1 MKTAIGYTRV
11 STTGQASDGFSLPM
25 QENKIRAYCDL
36 NDLDLVDVIVD
47 AGISGKN
54 LTGRPGVQQLISLIK
69 TRKTDSVIVYKLDR
83 LGRSTRDLIEI
94 AELLKKKRVALHSV
108 TEKLDTSTPHGKFF
122 FTLTGAMAEMERD
135 MISDRVKSGMAEKKS
150 QGGRIT
156 RHAPYGYQFTPDG
169 KLIENLQEKRIVKR
183 IRQLNSN
190 GFSIRAIEQKL
201 FDEGILNR
209 SSKKLT
215 GTQIWR
221 ILQQAA

>member
-1 MKTAIGYTRV
+1 MGKAIGYIRV
-11 STTGQASDGFSLPM
+11 STDEQAQEGYSLQM
-25 QENKIRAYCDL
+25 QENKIRAYCEL
-36 NDLDLVDVIVD
+36 HDLDLMDVIVD
-47 AGISGKN
+47 AGISGQNIK
-54 LTGRPGVQQLISLIK
+54 GRPDALQLMSLIRGK
-69 TRKTDSVIVYKLDR
+69 KISSVVVYKLDR
-83 LGRSTRDLIEI
+83 LSRSLRDLIEI
-94 AELLKKKRVALHSV
+94 ADLLKKKRVALHSV
-108 TEKLDTSTPHGKFF
+108 TEKLDSSTPHGKFF
-122 FTLTGAMAEMERD
+122 FNITGSLAELERET
-135 MISDRVKSGMAEKKS
+135 ISDRVKSGMAEKKA

-169 KLIENLQEKRIVKR
+169 KLIENLQEQRIVKR

-201 FDEGILNR
+201 FNEGILNR